1 MQEKNRSEVA
11 RLIRDIEM
19 QYISAKW
26 GLEGTAI
33 KAPHEFITKQMENLG
48 VIHEKLIELVG
59 SDEAIKIVARSIWT
73 PEDQGSASPVRS
85 E

>member
-19 QYISAKW
+19 QYMSAKW

-48 VIHEKLIELVG
+48 VIHEKLVELVG
-59 SDEAIKIVARSIWT
+59 PDEAIKIVANSMWT
-73 PEDQGSASPVRS
+73 PIDQGITPS
-85 E
+85 